1 MKTSLL
7 HCTYKELNIF
17 IMVYLFWYCLPY
29 PMTFIRKKQVK
40 GMPWNMCYLK
50 LNHRNIKT
58 RISLTKQSVYS
69 QMKDNDTIYWRK
81 DQYHHQIHIKL
92 LHRQHYCDTYNYA
105 NTGIKK
111 IDLIKLTLC
120 RCRAYY
126 QRLLMV
132 Y

>member
-1 MKTSLL
+1 MNT
-7 HCTYKELNIF
+7 F
-17 IMVYLFWYCLPY
+17 IVVYLFWYCLPY
-29 PMTFIRKKQVK
+29 PMTFIRKKHVK

-111 IDLIKLTLC
+111 NWFDQTDFMQMQSILSKTANGLLEGE
-120 RCRAYY
+120 
-126 QRLLMV
+126 QRRW
-132 Y
+132 